1 MQERPRMH
9 SQLYD
14 LPVKLVGEYAE
25 AGLPFQ
31 PVVLTR
37 LSENSCLASKCGPSP
52 PLGTQVD
59 VWIGAIGPL
68 SATVAE
74 CQTDEIRMKF
84 HTPLASAVL
93 SHFAEL

>member
-1 MQERPRMH
+1 MPTT
-9 SQLYD
+9 LDD
-14 LPVKLVGEYAE
+14 LPVKLAGEYAE

-68 SATVAE
+68 CATVAKS
-74 CQTDEIRMKF
+74 QTDEIRMKF
-84 HTPLASAVL
+84 HAPLASAVL
-93 SHFAEL
+93 SHFAKL